1 MAKQIWVKSM
11 DNLKRLLNY
20 TKKYWQRLTY
30 SLIFAALFGLTSAAP
45 TYLLKQTIDEVFIKS
60 YSHLIIP
67 FILLFVLFFM
77 LKGIFMYLS
86 SYCMYWVSNKVLN
99 DLRKDLFSR
108 MVHYPISFFQD
119 RTTGQLLSH
128 YLNDI
133 QMIQNVAAMAVKDG
147 VRSVF
152 EGTFLLGFALYQNWK
167 LSAVMVLIGPAIIIS
182 SRKLGKARK
191 KASFGIQNEMGK
203 VSNMLTESFTGMR
216 EIKAFN
222 AENTE
227 CSRFTDL
234 LSRCFRSIMRNV
246 RVEAAAPALIEAI
259 AITGGGFVFY
269 FAAHQVISGEITAGT
284 LTSFFA
290 AILLAYQPLKKLV
303 ALYSEVQYGL
313 AAADRIFDTMDLV
326 YPATQNRDFEL
337 SPLKNQ
343 LQFKDLSFAYNKNLE
358 NQDNFVFRNVNLTIK
373 KGECIGIVGPSGAG
387 KSTLCDLLLGFI
399 VPTSGQILL
408 DDQDISKVT
417 YSSLRNCIGY
427 VGQRTFLFND
437 TIYSNVLYARQT
449 ATEREV
455 LNACKAAHV
464 DEFANDLPL
473 GYYTSVGE
481 NGSLL
486 SGGQKQ
492 RITIARTLLKSPDI
506 IIFDEATSSLDQ
518 KSEKIIQQAIY
529 ELRGLKTII
538 IITHRPSML
547 DGVDRIFNVNNGQ
560 VKEIEKDSTFYTQV
574 NQPY

>member
-1 MAKQIWVKSM
+1 M

-20 TKKYWQRLTY
+20 TKQYWQRLTY
-30 SLIFAALFGLTSAAP
+30 SLVFAALFGLTSAAP

-67 FILLFVLFFM
+67 FILLFVFFFM

-108 MVHYPISFFQD
+108 MVHYPLSFFQD
-119 RTTGQLLSH
+119 RTTGTLLSH

-147 VRSVF
+147 VRSIF

-167 LSAVMVLIGPAIIIS
+167 LSAVMLIVGPIIITS
-182 SRKLGKARK
+182 SRRLGKARK
-191 KASFGIQNEMGK
+191 EASFGIQHEMGK
-203 VSNMLTESFTGMR
+203 VSNMLTESFTGIR

-259 AITGGGFVFY
+259 AVTGGGFVFY
-269 FAAHQVISGEITAGT
+269 FAAKQVISGEITAGT
-284 LTSFFA
+284 LTAFFA

-303 ALYSEVQYGL
+303 ALYSEIQYGL
-313 AAADRIFDTMDLV
+313 AAADRIFATMDLV
-326 YPATQNRDFEL
+326 YPATKNREL
-337 SPLKNQ
+337 ELRTFTDQLSCKN
-343 LQFKDLSFAYNKNLE
+343 LSFAYNYHPSSTIQNTN
-358 NQDNFVFRNVNLTIK
+358 NQENFVFQNVNLTIK
-373 KGECIGIVGPSGAG
+373 KGECVGIVGPSGAG

-399 VPTSGQILL
+399 VPTSGQIMV

-417 YSSLRNCIGY
+417 YASLRNRIGY

-437 TIYSNVLYARQT
+437 TIYSNVLYAQPN
-449 ATEREV
+449 ATDSEV
-455 LNACKAAHV
+455 LSACKAAHV
-464 DEFANDLPL
+464 DEFVNDLPL

-492 RITIARTLLKSPDI
+492 RITIARTLLKSPEI

-518 KSEKIIQQAIY
+518 KSEKVIQQAIY
-529 ELRGLKTII
+529 ELRGSKTII

-547 DGVDRIFNVNNGQ
+547 DGVDRIFNVNDGQ
-560 VKEIEKDSTFYTQV
+560 VKEIEKSATLNTNLLVQTD
-574 NQPY
+574 

>member
-1 MAKQIWVKSM
+1 M

-108 MVHYPISFFQD
+108 MVHYPIAFFQE
-119 RTTGQLLSH
+119 RSTGQLLSH

-133 QMIQNVAAMAVKDG
+133 QMIQNVAALAVKDG
-147 VRSVF
+147 VRSIF

-167 LSAVMVLIGPAIIIS
+167 LSAVMLIVGPIIITS
-182 SRKLGKARK
+182 SRRLGKARK
-191 KASFGIQNEMGK
+191 EASFGIQHEMGK
-203 VSNMLTESFTGMR
+203 VSNMLTESFTGIR

-222 AENTE
+222 SENIE
-227 CSRFTDL
+227 SSRFTDL

-259 AITGGGFVFY
+259 AVTGGGFVFY
-269 FAAHQVISGEITAGT
+269 FAAKQVISGEITAGT
-284 LTSFFA
+284 LTAFFA

-303 ALYSEVQYGL
+303 ALYSEIQYGL
-313 AAADRIFDTMDLV
+313 AAADRIFATMDLV
-326 YPATQNRDFEL
+326 YPATKNREIEL
-337 SPLKNQ
+337 KTFTDQLSCKN
-343 LQFKDLSFAYNKNLE
+343 LSFAYNKDASVLN
-358 NQDNFVFRNVNLTIK
+358 DINLTIK
-373 KGECIGIVGPSGAG
+373 KGECVGIVGPSGAG

-399 VPTSGQILL
+399 VPTSGQVMI
-408 DDQDISKVT
+408 DDLDISKVT
-417 YSSLRNCIGY
+417 YASLRNHIGY

-437 TIYSNVLYARQT
+437 SIYSNVLYAKPN
-449 ATEREV
+449 ATDSEV
-455 LNACKAAHV
+455 LSACKAAHV
-464 DEFANDLPL
+464 DEFVNDLPL

-492 RITIARTLLKSPDI
+492 RITIARTLLKSPEI
-506 IIFDEATSSLDQ
+506 IIFDEATSALDQ
-518 KSEKIIQQAIY
+518 KSEKVIQQAIY
-529 ELRGLKTII
+529 ELRGSKTII

-547 DGVDRIFNVNNGQ
+547 DCVDRVFNVNDGQ
-560 VKEIEKDSTFYTQV
+560 VKEIEKGTNPSAQT
-574 NQPY
+574 N

>member
-1 MAKQIWVKSM
+1 MN
-11 DNLKRLLNY
+11 NLKRLLNY
-20 TKKYWQRLTY
+20 TKQYWQRLTY
-30 SLIFAALFGLTSAAP
+30 SLVFAALFGLTSAAP
-45 TYLLKQTIDEVFIKS
+45 TYILKQTIDEVFIKS

-108 MVHYPISFFQD
+108 MIHYPISFFQE
-119 RTTGQLLSH
+119 RSTGILLSH

-147 VRSVF
+147 VRSIF

-167 LSAVMVLIGPAIIIS
+167 LSAVMLIVGPIIITS
-182 SRKLGKARK
+182 SRRLGKARK
-191 KASFGIQNEMGK
+191 EASFGIQHEMGK
-203 VSNMLTESFTGMR
+203 VSNMLTESFTGIR

-222 AENTE
+222 SENTE
-227 CSRFTDL
+227 CSRFSDL

-259 AITGGGFVFY
+259 AVIGGGFVFY
-269 FAAHQVISGEITAGT
+269 FAAKQVISGEITAGT
-284 LTSFFA
+284 LTEFFA

-313 AAADRIFDTMDLV
+313 AAADRIFATMDLV
-326 YPATQNRDFEL
+326 YPATQNRDIEL
-337 SPLKNQ
+337 TT
-343 LQFKDLSFAYNKNLE
+343 FKDQLCCKDVSFAYNN
-358 NQDNFVFRNVNLTIK
+358 NAIVFQNVNVTIK
-373 KGECIGIVGPSGAG
+373 KGECVGIVGPSGAG

-399 VPTSGQILL
+399 TPTSGQIMI
-408 DDQDISKVT
+408 DEQDISKIT
-417 YSSLRNCIGY
+417 YASLRNHIGY

-437 TIYSNVLYARQT
+437 TIYSNVLYAQPN
-449 ATEREV
+449 ATDSEV
-455 LNACKAAHV
+455 LSACKAAHV
-464 DEFANDLPL
+464 DEFVNDLPL
-473 GYYTSVGE
+473 GYYTNVGE

-492 RITIARTLLKSPDI
+492 RITIARTLLKSPEI

-518 KSEKIIQQAIY
+518 KTEKVIQQAIY
-529 ELRGLKTII
+529 ELKGSKTII

-547 DGVDRIFNVNNGQ
+547 DGVDRVFNVNEGQ
-560 VKEIEKDSTFYTQV
+560 IKEIEKSATLFTQA
-574 NQPY
+574 N

>member
-1 MAKQIWVKSM
+1 MN
-11 DNLKRLLNY
+11 NLKRLLNY
-20 TKKYWQRLTY
+20 TKQYWQRLTY
-30 SLIFAALFGLTSAAP
+30 SLVFAALFGLTSAAP
-45 TYLLKQTIDEVFIKS
+45 TYILKQTIDEVFIKS

-108 MVHYPISFFQD
+108 MIHYPISFFQE
-119 RTTGQLLSH
+119 RSTGILLSH

-147 VRSVF
+147 VRSIF

-167 LSAVMVLIGPAIIIS
+167 LSAVMLIVGPIIITS
-182 SRKLGKARK
+182 SRRLGKARK
-191 KASFGIQNEMGK
+191 EASFGIQHEMGK
-203 VSNMLTESFTGMR
+203 VSNMLTESFTGIR

-222 AENTE
+222 SENTE
-227 CSRFTDL
+227 CSRFSDL

-259 AITGGGFVFY
+259 AVIGGGFVFY
-269 FAAHQVISGEITAGT
+269 FAAKQVISGEITAGT
-284 LTSFFA
+284 LTAFFA

-313 AAADRIFDTMDLV
+313 AAADRIFATMDLV
-326 YPATQNRDFEL
+326 YPANQNRDIEL
-337 SPLKNQ
+337 TT
-343 LQFKDLSFAYNKNLE
+343 FKDQLCCKDVSFAYNKNAI
-358 NQDNFVFRNVNLTIK
+358 VFQNVNLTIK
-373 KGECIGIVGPSGAG
+373 KGECVGIVGPSGAG

-399 VPTSGQILL
+399 TPTSGQIMI
-408 DDQDISKVT
+408 DDQDISKIT
-417 YSSLRNCIGY
+417 YASLRNHIGY

-437 TIYSNVLYARQT
+437 TIYSNVLYAQPN
-449 ATEREV
+449 ATNSEV
-455 LNACKAAHV
+455 LSACKAAHV
-464 DEFANDLPL
+464 DEFVNDLPL
-473 GYYTSVGE
+473 GYYTNVGE

-492 RITIARTLLKSPDI
+492 RITIARTLLKSPEI

-518 KSEKIIQQAIY
+518 KTEKVIQQAIY
-529 ELRGLKTII
+529 ELKGSKTII

-547 DGVDRIFNVNNGQ
+547 DGVDRVFNVNEGQ
-560 VKEIEKDSTFYTQV
+560 IKEIEKSATLFTQA
-574 NQPY
+574 N

>member
-1 MAKQIWVKSM
+1 M
-11 DNLKRLLNY
+11 DANLKRLLNY

-60 YSHLIIP
+60 YSYLIIP
-67 FILLFVLFFM
+67 FILIFVLFFV

-99 DLRKDLFSR
+99 DLRRDLFSR
-108 MVHYPISFFQD
+108 MVHYPLSFFQD
-119 RTTGQLLSH
+119 RTTGILLSH

-147 VRSVF
+147 VRSIF

-167 LSAVMVLIGPAIIIS
+167 LSVVMLIVGPIIIFA
-182 SRKLGKARK
+182 SRRLGKARK
-191 KASFGIQNEMGK
+191 EASFGIQHEMAK
-203 VSNMLTESFTGMR
+203 VSNMLTESFTGIR

-227 CSRFTDL
+227 CSRFIAL

-259 AITGGGFVFY
+259 AVTGGGFVFY
-269 FAAHQVISGEITAGT
+269 FAAKQVISGEITAGT

-290 AILLAYQPLKKLV
+290 AVLLAYQPLKKLV

-313 AAADRIFDTMDLV
+313 AAADRIFATMDLV
-326 YPATQNRDFEL
+326 YPATKNREL
-337 SPLKNQ
+337 ELTQFNNQ
-343 LQFKDLSFAYNKNLE
+343 LQCKDLSFEYNK
-358 NQDNFVFRNVNLTIK
+358 DVVVFSNINLTIK

-387 KSTLCDLLLGFI
+387 KSTLCDLFLGFI
-399 VPTSGQILL
+399 VSTSGQILI
-408 DDQDISKVT
+408 DGQDISKVT
-417 YSSLRNCIGY
+417 YTSLRNHIGY

-437 TIYSNVLYARQT
+437 TIYSNVLYAQPN
-449 ATEREV
+449 ASESDV
-455 LNACKAAHV
+455 LSACKAAHV

-492 RITIARTLLKSPDI
+492 RITIARTLLKSPEI

-518 KSEKIIQQAIY
+518 KSEKVIQQAIR
-529 ELRGLKTII
+529 ELKGSKTII

-547 DGVDRIFNVNNGQ
+547 DGVDRIFSVSDGQ
-560 VKEIEKDSTFYTQV
+560 VKEIER
-574 NQPY
+574 

>member
-1 MAKQIWVKSM
+1 MN
-11 DNLKRLLNY
+11 NLKRLLNY
-20 TKKYWQRLTY
+20 TKQYWQRLTY

-45 TYLLKQTIDEVFIKS
+45 TYLLKHTIDEVFIKS

-99 DLRKDLFSR
+99 DLRKDLFAK
-108 MVHYPISFFQD
+108 MIHYPIAFFQE
-119 RTTGQLLSH
+119 RTTGHLLSH

-133 QMIQNVAAMAVKDG
+133 QMIQNVAALAVKDG
-147 VRSVF
+147 VRSIF

-167 LSAVMVLIGPAIIIS
+167 LSAVMLIIGPIIIIS

-191 KASFGIQNEMGK
+191 KASFGIQNEMAK
-203 VSNMLTESFTGMR
+203 VSNMLSESFTGIR

-227 CSRFTDL
+227 CSRFINL
-234 LSRCFRSIMRNV
+234 LSLCFRSIMRNV

-326 YPATQNRDFEL
+326 YPATKNRNIDLTTF
-337 SPLKNQ
+337 KDQ
-343 LQFKDLSFAYNKNLE
+343 LQCKDLSFAYNK
-358 NQDNFVFRNVNLTIK
+358 DAVVFSNVNLSIK

-399 VPTSGQILL
+399 VPTSGQISV
-408 DDQDISKVT
+408 DNQDLSKVT
-417 YSSLRNCIGY
+417 YTSLRNHIGY

-437 TIYSNVLYARQT
+437 TIYNNVSYAQPT
-449 ATEREV
+449 ATEKDV
-455 LNACKAAHV
+455 LSACKAAHV
-464 DEFANDLPL
+464 DEFANELPL

-481 NGSLL
+481 NGALL

-492 RITIARTLLKSPDI
+492 RITIARTLLKSPEI

-518 KSEKIIQQAIY
+518 KSEKAIQQAIK
-529 ELRGLKTII
+529 ELRGTKTII
-538 IITHRPSML
+538 IITHRPAML
-547 DGVDRIFNVNNGQ
+547 DGVDRIFNVNEGQ
-560 VKEIEKDSTFYTQV
+560 VTEIEKKVDGIP
-574 NQPY
+574 NQAN

>member
-1 MAKQIWVKSM
+1 M

-30 SLIFAALFGLTSAAP
+30 SLVFAALFGLTSAAP

-108 MVHYPISFFQD
+108 MIHYPISFFQE
-119 RTTGQLLSH
+119 RSTGILLSH

-147 VRSVF
+147 VRSIF

-167 LSAVMVLIGPAIIIS
+167 LSAVMLIVGPIIITS
-182 SRKLGKARK
+182 SRRLGKARK
-191 KASFGIQNEMGK
+191 EASFGIQHEMGK
-203 VSNMLTESFTGMR
+203 VSNMLTESFTGIR

-222 AENTE
+222 SENTE
-227 CSRFTDL
+227 CTRFSDL

-259 AITGGGFVFY
+259 AVTGGGFVFY
-269 FAAHQVISGEITAGT
+269 FAAKQVISGEITAGT
-284 LTSFFA
+284 LTAFFA

-313 AAADRIFDTMDLV
+313 AAADRIFSTMDLV
-326 YPATQNRDFEL
+326 YPANQNRYIEL
-337 SPLKNQ
+337 TT
-343 LQFKDLSFAYNKNLE
+343 FKDQLCCKDVSFAYNKNAI
-358 NQDNFVFRNVNLTIK
+358 VFQNVNLTIK
-373 KGECIGIVGPSGAG
+373 KGECVGIVGPSGAG

-399 VPTSGQILL
+399 TPTSGQIMI
-408 DDQDISKVT
+408 DEHDISKVT
-417 YSSLRNCIGY
+417 YASLRNHIGY

-437 TIYSNVLYARQT
+437 TIYSNVLYAQPN
-449 ATEREV
+449 ATDSEV
-455 LNACKAAHV
+455 LSACKAAHV
-464 DEFANDLPL
+464 DEFVNDLPL
-473 GYYTSVGE
+473 GYYTNVGE

-492 RITIARTLLKSPDI
+492 RITIARTLLKSPEI

-518 KSEKIIQQAIY
+518 KSEKVIQQAIY
-529 ELRGLKTII
+529 ELKGSKTII

-547 DGVDRIFNVNNGQ
+547 DGVDRVFNVNEGQ
-560 VKEIEKDSTFYTQV
+560 IKEIEKSTTLFTQT
-574 NQPY
+574 N

>member
-1 MAKQIWVKSM
+1 MN
-11 DNLKRLLNY
+11 NLKRLLNY
-20 TKKYWQRLTY
+20 TKQYWQRLTY
-30 SLIFAALFGLTSAAP
+30 SLVFAALFGLTSAAP
-45 TYLLKQTIDEVFIKS
+45 TYILKQTIDEVFIKS

-108 MVHYPISFFQD
+108 MIHYPISFFQE
-119 RTTGQLLSH
+119 RSTGILLSH

-147 VRSVF
+147 VRSIF

-167 LSAVMVLIGPAIIIS
+167 LSAVMLIVGPIIITS
-182 SRKLGKARK
+182 SRRLGKARK
-191 KASFGIQNEMGK
+191 EASFGIQHEMGK
-203 VSNMLTESFTGMR
+203 VSNMLTESFTGIR

-222 AENTE
+222 SENTE
-227 CSRFTDL
+227 CSRFSDL

-259 AITGGGFVFY
+259 AVTGGGFVFY
-269 FAAHQVISGEITAGT
+269 FAAKQVISGEITAGT
-284 LTSFFA
+284 LTAFFA

-313 AAADRIFDTMDLV
+313 AAADRIFSTMDLV
-326 YPATQNRDFEL
+326 YPANQNRYIEL
-337 SPLKNQ
+337 TT
-343 LQFKDLSFAYNKNLE
+343 FKDQLCCKDVSFAYNKNAI
-358 NQDNFVFRNVNLTIK
+358 VFQNVNLTIK
-373 KGECIGIVGPSGAG
+373 KGECVGIVGPSGAG

-399 VPTSGQILL
+399 TPTSGQIMI
-408 DDQDISKVT
+408 DEQDISKIT
-417 YSSLRNCIGY
+417 YASLRNHIGY

-437 TIYSNVLYARQT
+437 TIYSNVLYAQPN
-449 ATEREV
+449 ATDSEV
-455 LNACKAAHV
+455 LSACKAAHV
-464 DEFANDLPL
+464 DEFVNDLPL
-473 GYYTSVGE
+473 GYYTNVGE

-492 RITIARTLLKSPDI
+492 RITIARTLLKSPEI

-518 KSEKIIQQAIY
+518 KTEKVIQQAIY
-529 ELRGLKTII
+529 ELKGSKTII

-547 DGVDRIFNVNNGQ
+547 DGVDRVFNVNEGQ
-560 VKEIEKDSTFYTQV
+560 IKEIEKSTTLFAQS
-574 NQPY
+574 N